1 MKVRTFSSHN
11 GVRFILTFD
20 VPGFVLFF
28 FFYLVMPGGALFYLA
43 VRVSDNLLTNLN
55 SGISLVDLFLF
66 KFK

>member
-28 FFYLVMPGGALFYLA
+28 FLLFGYAWRSFILPCCQG
-43 VRVSDNLLTNLN
+43 VRQSLN
-55 SGISLVDLFLF
+55 KSQLRNISSGSFSI
-66 KFK
+66 

>member
-28 FFYLVMPGGALFYLA
+28 FSFIWLCLEELYFT
-43 VRVSDNLLTNLN
+43 LL
-55 SGISLVDLFLF
+55 SGCQTIS
-66 KFK
+66 